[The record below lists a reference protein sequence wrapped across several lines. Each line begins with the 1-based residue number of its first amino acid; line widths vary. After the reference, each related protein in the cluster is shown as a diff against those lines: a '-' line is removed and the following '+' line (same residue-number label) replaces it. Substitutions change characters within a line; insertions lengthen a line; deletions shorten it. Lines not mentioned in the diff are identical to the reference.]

1 VKIHLL
7 PPELTHKIAAGEVI
21 ERPASILK
29 ELLENS
35 LDAGATVLQIDLVKG
50 GCASLR
56 LTDNGAGMA
65 PAEVPLAFQRHATS
79 KLAEFDDLYRL
90 RTFGFRG
97 EALPSI
103 AAVSRV
109 ELATREPAETAGTL
123 IVMEGGR
130 VEELR
135 ETGCPAGTAIFV
147 SRIFANV
154 PVRKKF
160 LKSEATEQGACL
172 EAITRIALAHPGVK
186 IRVLNNGR
194 PLWDLPA
201 TAAAGERIAMIL
213 GREAGDGLLKVSGV
227 RENMVLAGHISRPE
241 VSRANARGIYCYVNG
256 RYIRD
261 SLLSHAIM
269 TAYRNIMAA
278 KRYPL
283 AVLYLTVA
291 PEDVDVN
298 VHPAKLEVR
307 FRDPRAIYGLVV
319 ESLLAGLAAVSP
331 AAAGLPPAPISSA
344 SGAPVLPAYQSRIE
358 EALKR
363 YTLYGGAKKTSY
375 RAGTSTLYR
384 SGALFGPRPGPDAG
398 APGHSGGTT
407 ADGQTGSPGDMR
419 SPLGHGADYPEDAAA
434 GGKNRTEDGPL
445 PAPGAAGEANP
456 AGDGRSADDRPSD
469 PAASSFVPSYSNYP
483 VTPAGASDRQRF
495 LADMTYLGQTGG
507 TYLVF
512 THDDDLLLVDQHAAH
527 ERILYEELRRGAG
540 EGKAAVQPLL
550 LPEIIAL
557 SPGNYGLLMEHR
569 EFLAATGLETEPF
582 GGHTVAV
589 RSLPAM
595 LGHLNPGK
603 LLAEFLEQLTGEG
616 AAAPQL
622 EKREQVLISLA
633 CRGAVKA
640 GQLLTENEV
649 ARLCRDLDRLPFAG
663 TCPHG
668 RPVWIVL
675 TGKQLAGLFKR
686 T

>member
-1 VKIHLL
+1 MKIHLL

-35 LDAGATVLQIDLVKG
+35 LDAGATVLQIELVKG

-56 LTDNGAGMA
+56 VADNGAGMA
-65 PAEVPLAFQRHATS
+65 PADVPLAFQRHATS
-79 KLAEFDDLYRL
+79 KLTEFDDLYRL

-103 AAVSRV
+103 AAVARV
-109 ELATREPAETAGTL
+109 ELTTREPEALAGTM
-123 IVMEGGR
+123 IVMENGR
-130 VEELR
+130 TEVLR
-135 ETGCPAGTAIFV
+135 ETGCPAGTAISV
-147 SRIFANV
+147 SRIFENV

-172 EAITRIALAHPGVK
+172 EAVTRLALAHPGVK

-201 TAAAGERIAMIL
+201 TAEGGERIAMVL
-213 GREAGDGLLKVSGV
+213 GKEVGAGLLKVTGV
-227 RENMVLAGHISRPE
+227 REELSLAGWISRPE
-241 VSRANARGIYCYVNG
+241 VTRANGQGIYCFVNG

-261 SLLSHAIM
+261 ALVNHAVL
-269 TAYRNIMAA
+269 TACRNLIPSR
-278 KRYPL
+278 RYPV
-283 AVLYLTVA
+283 AVLFLTVPA
-291 PEDVDVN
+291 GDVDVN

-307 FRDPRAIYGLVV
+307 FRNPRAIYGLVV
-319 ESLLAGLAAVSP
+319 ESLLAALAVVAPVTT
-331 AAAGLPPAPISSA
+331 GLPATPDA
-344 SGAPVLPAYQSRIE
+344 PAYQTRME

-363 YTLYGGAKKTSY
+363 YTLFGGTKKTSY
-375 RAGTSTLYR
+375 RPGASTPHR
-384 SGALFGPRPGPDAG
+384 SGLLFGTPGGARHRSEGETNIYSPIAAGSGEDQPAPASSPQSETATENKALADKAAASTKLENFVPHPG
-398 APGHSGGTT
+398 APGTDRHSPP
-407 ADGQTGSPGDMR
+407 AMPSP
-419 SPLGHGADYPEDAAA
+419 
-434 GGKNRTEDGPL
+434 
-445 PAPGAAGEANP
+445 EAM
-456 AGDGRSADDRPSD
+456 
-469 PAASSFVPSYSNYP
+469 SF
-483 VTPAGASDRQRF
+483 AR
-495 LADMTYLGQTGG
+495 MTFLGQTGG

-512 THDDDLLLVDQHAAH
+512 SHENSLVLVDQHAAH

-540 EGKAAVQPLL
+540 KGSMAVQPLL
-550 LPEIIAL
+550 LPEVVAL
-557 SPGNYGLLMEHR
+557 SPGHYGLLMEHR
-569 EFLAATGLETEPF
+569 DLLREAGLEVEPF

-589 RSLPAM
+589 RSLPAL
-595 LGHLNPGK
+595 LGQLNPRQ
-603 LLAEFLEQLTGEG
+603 LLEEFLEQLTEEG
-616 AAAPQL
+616 AAGSWP
-622 EKREQVLISLA
+622 ERRERVLISLA

-640 GQLLTENEV
+640 GQPLTEGEV

-675 TGKQLAGLFKR
+675 TAKQLAGMFKR